1 MTATRLL
8 SILRPSVAFGCTSF
22 IPAVV
27 GAALVITLA
36 ACGQTTSLP
45 TAGVRPAIGADAL
58 AKRTTEDLAKRILEE
73 QLNKEGA
80 TFGEIEECQLMAT
93 ADKNVYNFT
102 LVKAYQDNDENAW
115 EDTFVGTVD
124 VKRRKVKAK
133 RTKHEEV

>member
-8 SILRPSVAFGCTSF
+8 
-22 IPAVV
+22 
-27 GAALVITLA
+27 AAIALMSTLA
-36 ACGQTTSLP
+36 ACGQTSSLP
-45 TAGVRPAIGADAL
+45 TAGARPGVAVDAL
-58 AKRTTEDLAKRILEE
+58 AKRTTEDLARRILEE
-73 QLNKEGA
+73 QLNKEGE
-80 TFGEIEECQLMAT
+80 TYGEIEECQLMVT
-93 ADKNVYNFT
+93 ANKNVYNFT